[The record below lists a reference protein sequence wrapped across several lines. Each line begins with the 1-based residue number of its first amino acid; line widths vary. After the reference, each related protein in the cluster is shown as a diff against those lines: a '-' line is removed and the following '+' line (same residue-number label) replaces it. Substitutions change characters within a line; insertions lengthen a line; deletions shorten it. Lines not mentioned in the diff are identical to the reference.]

1 MMSSPG
7 VVYLASDGISAIGWA
22 KISPTPRRSPR
33 THRRKRHDDPVFKV
47 PRAFKTPPPALAPPD
62 HYDLGDVAAMLREIG
77 TALIEVA
84 QPVQVVEARLID
96 MAGKY
101 TSEPVQLAALPTML
115 LLQIGTEVVEL
126 AGSIQPSG
134 QFDMAARVDEIA
146 ALAEAGAITPTD
158 AVAAIR
164 AARSQ
169 PPRFGTLSTTL
180 GYVLTTVGF
189 GMSVDP
195 SWRGLLAHLSLGL
208 VVGVIMLTS
217 RPLPGLAPILPTI
230 SALVVTLLA
239 TWFVVDVAR
248 DGLLRVITPALIAT
262 LPGMAL
268 VVGSI
273 ELAGSRIIAGAS
285 RLVYGVAQLALM
297 VYGVVVGVQIAGQV
311 SPQTPAPPMGSWSFF
326 VSIAVIAVGL
336 YLYLSAPP
344 GSLVWLLL
352 IIAIAMLTQSAAGLV
367 LNSAHSGF
375 AGAIVAI
382 PLAMFF
388 ARIRGAP
395 PAMVLTLAVFWSL
408 VPGQLAFMS
417 VSRGPAGD
425 YLNQA
430 GLGAAGA
437 AIISIALGTLAG
449 WTLVRTVG
457 HRAAG

>member
-1 MMSSPG
+1 MP
-7 VVYLASDGISAIGWA
+7 
-22 KISPTPRRSPR
+22 
-33 THRRKRHDDPVFKV
+33 
-47 PRAFKTPPPALAPPD
+47 FKTPQPALAPPD
-62 HYDLGDVAAMLREIG
+62 HYDIDDVAAMLREIG

-84 QPVQVVEARLID
+84 QPIQVVETRLSD
-96 MAGKY
+96 MARKY

-115 LLQIGTEVVEL
+115 MLQIGNSAFEL
-126 AGSIQPSG
+126 AGSVQPSG

-146 ALAEAGAITPTD
+146 ALAEAGAIAPTD

-164 AARSQ
+164 AARRR
-169 PPRFGTLSTTL
+169 PPRFGAVATTL

-189 GMSVDP
+189 GMSVEP

-230 SALVVTLLA
+230 SALAVTLLA
-239 TWFVVDVAR
+239 TWFVVDVAH

-285 RLVYGVAQLALM
+285 RLVFGVTQLALM

-311 SPQTPAPPMGSWSFF
+311 SPQGTAPPMGSWSYA

-352 IIAIAMLTQSAAGLV
+352 IIAVAMLTQSAAGLV
-367 LNSAHSGF
+367 LNSTHSGF

-388 ARIRGAP
+388 AKIRGAP
-395 PAMVLTLAVFWSL
+395 PAIVLTLAVFWSL

-457 HRAAG
+457 HRAAE